1 MDINLYETGE
11 GADYVVLE
19 NDIQLSNALW
29 LPVYLALFG
38 GNVSQTTDSVSED
51 FFQRFDYWGNT
62 FLESFPEAQYNS
74 EFERA
79 LNETA
84 LNTGNIVLLEG
95 IAKRDLRF
103 LSGLGEINVDIS
115 LVRVDAVEINIDL
128 IEPESD
134 AVNIFSFVWEAT
146 RTERIIEEQV
156 GNKEFIEDDIQGVI
170 TFEGNDLLFNG
181 QNITFNP

>member
-38 GNVSQTTDSVSED
+38 GNVAQTTDSVSED
-51 FFQRFDYWGNT
+51 FLQRFDYWGNT
-62 FLESFPEAQYNS
+62 LLESFPEAQYNS
-74 EFERA
+74 EFERS

-115 LVRVDAVEINIDL
+115 LIRVDAIEINIDL

-134 AVNIFSFVWEAT
+134 AVNIFSFVWDAT
-146 RTERIIEEQV
+146 RTERIVNREVGKVIIEEPE
-156 GNKEFIEDDIQGVI
+156 GEGIMYNGDSILYNGDII
-170 TFEGNDLLFNG
+170 TYNE
-181 QNITFNP
+181 